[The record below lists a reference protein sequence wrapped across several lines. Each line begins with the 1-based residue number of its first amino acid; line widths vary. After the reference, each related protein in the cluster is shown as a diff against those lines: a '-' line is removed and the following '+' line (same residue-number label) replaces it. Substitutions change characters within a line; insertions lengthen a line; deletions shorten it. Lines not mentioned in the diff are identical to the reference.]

1 MVRFHVLTLNPKT
14 SDSLKYFCSLRLFQ
28 NQSVQLLSHV
38 QLFVTLWTAACQ
50 ASLSITDSQS
60 PHKPMSIDSVMP
72 SHPLSS
78 PSPPALSLSQNQGF
92 FQCVCCLHQTK
103 YWSSVSASVLW
114 MKSQGWFLS
123 GLTSLI
129 TLQSKWVSIVF
140 PSTTVWK
147 HQFFNTQPS
156 LRSNS
161 HICTWLLAKPP
172 TLSPYRSESHPYDL
186 I

>member
-1 MVRFHVLTLNPKT
+1 MDYIIPGFPVLHYLPE
-14 SDSLKYFCSLRLFQ
+14 F
-28 NQSVQLLSHV
+28 
-38 QLFVTLWTAACQ
+38 A
-50 ASLSITDSQS
+50 QS
-60 PHKPMSIDSVMP
+60 PC
-72 SHPLSS
+72 PLSQWCYPAIS
-78 PSPPALSLSQNQGF
+78 SSAASSPPALSLSQNQGF

-161 HICTWLLAKPP
+161 HICTWLLEKQQLWLDRPLLAKLCRCFLICYLC
-172 TLSPYRSESHPYDL
+172 LS
-186 I
+186 